1 MKYLIILTLISLSLT
16 IKEIGET
23 LNVIKKK
30 IAGNIKDFPKD
41 TSRLIKNIDGYVDAY
56 KEENVKWDQIRNI
69 MIRWGCR
76 LNYKTIEEKKSGY
89 SGEMPLFDI
98 NYLSNNQQKYTLTYN
113 IVYCDRVDD
122 ERANLVCVKGKY
134 SGILQPI
141 IEKEKLPCR
150 IWMNTLQCEE
160 RYVDSRRSFTKREWY
175 KTQEILK
182 IQFYQVAMDKLN
194 KLG

>member
-56 KEENVKWDQIRNI
+56 KEEHVKWDQIRNI

-76 LNYKTIEEKKSGY
+76 LNYKTIEEKKKW
-89 SGEMPLFDI
+89 L
-98 NYLSNNQQKYTLTYN
+98 
-113 IVYCDRVDD
+113 
-122 ERANLVCVKGKY
+122 
-134 SGILQPI
+134 
-141 IEKEKLPCR
+141 
-150 IWMNTLQCEE
+150 
-160 RYVDSRRSFTKREWY
+160 
-175 KTQEILK
+175 
-182 IQFYQVAMDKLN
+182 
-194 KLG
+194 